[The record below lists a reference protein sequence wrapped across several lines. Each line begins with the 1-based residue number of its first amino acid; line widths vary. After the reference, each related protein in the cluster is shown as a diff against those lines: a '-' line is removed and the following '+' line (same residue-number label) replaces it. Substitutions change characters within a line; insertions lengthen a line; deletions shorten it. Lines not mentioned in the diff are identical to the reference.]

1 MENNAI
7 QVKGKKKKLRE
18 SEIVLLCMLIPGV
31 IYLIINNYLPM
42 FGLFI
47 AFKKINFGKGI
58 FRSDWV
64 GLDNFK
70 FLFTTKDAWIITR
83 NTLLYNVL
91 FIAMNMILGILFAIV
106 LNEIRNNALKKT
118 YQTILLLPQ
127 VVSMVIV
134 SYIAYAFLSYEN
146 GFINNSI
153 LRPLGVTTIG
163 WYQEPKYWP
172 FILTF
177 IQAWKAI
184 GYNTVLFLASV
195 VGVDTSLYEAAEVDG
210 ATRLQQIFKITIPLL
225 KPTMITLGILSVGKI
240 FYSDFGLFLQ
250 VPMSSGPLFNVT
262 QTIDTYVYRGMTS
275 VTNIGMSSAAS
286 FYQSFVGFLVVLG
299 SNALVRKLDSDSA
312 LF

>member
-1 MENNAI
+1 MKTKT
-7 QVKGKKKKLRE
+7 VKVKKKRKE
-18 SEIVLLCMLIPGV
+18 SEIVFLLMLLPGV

-42 FGLFI
+42 FGLII
-47 AFKKINFGKGI
+47 AFKKINFSKGI
-58 FRSDWV
+58 LGSDWA
-64 GLDNFK
+64 GFDNFK
-70 FLFTTKDAWIITR
+70 FLFKTKDAWIITR
-83 NTLLYNVL
+83 NTLLYNIVFIVL
-91 FIAMNMILGILFAIV
+91 NLVLGVLFAIV
-106 LNEIRNNALKKT
+106 LNEIRSNVLKKS

-134 SYIAYAFLSYEN
+134 AYMAYSFLSYEN

-153 LRPLGVTTIG
+153 LKPLGMKEVS
-163 WYQEPKYWP
+163 WYKEPKYWP

-177 IQAWKAI
+177 IQAWKSI
-184 GYNTVLFLASV
+184 GFNTILFLASV
-195 VGVDTSLYEAAEVDG
+195 VGIDTSLYEAAEVDG
-210 ATRLQQIFKITIPLL
+210 ATRVQQIMKITVPLL
-225 KPTMITLGILSVGKI
+225 KPTMIVLGLLSVGKI

-250 VPMSSGPLFNVT
+250 VPMSSGSLFNVT

-275 VTNIGMSSAAS
+275 VTNIGMSSAAA

>member
-1 MENNAI
+1 MINEN
-7 QVKGKKKKLRE
+7 GKKRKLKE
-18 SEIVLLCMLIPGV
+18 SEIVLLLMLLPGV

-42 FGLFI
+42 IGLFI
-47 AFKKINFGKGI
+47 AFKKINFSKGI
-58 FRSDWV
+58 FKSDWV
-64 GLDNFK
+64 GFDNFT
-70 FLFTTKDAWIITR
+70 FLFKTKDAWIITR
-83 NTLLYNVL
+83 NTILYNVL
-91 FIAMNMILGILFAIV
+91 FIVLNMVLGVMFAIV
-106 LNEIRNNALKKT
+106 LNEIRSKALKKI

-134 SYIAYAFLSYEN
+134 AYMAFSFLSYES
-146 GFINNSI
+146 GYINNSI
-153 LRPLGVTTIG
+153 LKPLGVTEIG

-177 IQAWKAI
+177 IQAWKAV

-210 ATRLQQIFKITIPLL
+210 ATRVQQIFKITIPLL

-299 SNALVRKLDSDSA
+299 SNALVRKIDSDSA